1 MNNSM
6 ALTIQD
12 RALDYSPEQP
22 DRSFKGRMIITVMSI
37 TLTIA
42 LAVCLCSPVL
52 AAKSGVYTV
61 SGYPVEAKAKN
72 AVTAKKLALE
82 DGQLRAFRSLLKR
95 IVPVSDYSRLP
106 KLKLVLV
113 QDLIEGFSVR
123 NERISSTEYL
133 ATLEFKF
140 RQRNIQQLLK
150 SYGLPYVDVQAP
162 KIIVVPHYVGSWSGA
177 DASVTTAAQAVG
189 GFTQDIAPDIKARQK
204 AWKRAW
210 KDLDLSHALVPVQ
223 LKDMHEKIHS
233 DTVRDLI
240 AGKTEAFKIV
250 REEYDAKRIL
260 VALAG
265 SDAKG
270 QLAVRFIGADAIGK
284 INLARTYRIYDGD
297 FLYAAEL
304 ASYIGL
310 GVLEGRWKSV
320 KARKVAFS
328 ATKQW
333 GVQQAV
339 RAEVQFSG
347 LYEWQQIRQKLAKT
361 PEIDELKIGRLSAR
375 GADVTLNY
383 SGEVSRLRA
392 ALRVK
397 RPDIGGAR
405 GAV

>member
-1 MNNSM
+1 M
-6 ALTIQD
+6 
-12 RALDYSPEQP
+12 DYSQGQP
-22 DRSFKGRMIITVMSI
+22 DRSFKGQVMFMAA
-37 TLTIA
+37 TIA
-42 LAVCLCSPVL
+42 LTIVVAVCLCSPVL
-52 AAKSGVYTV
+52 AANSGVYTV
-61 SGYPVEAKAKN
+61 SGYPVAAKAKN
-72 AVTAKKLALE
+72 AVTAKKRALE
-82 DGQLRAFRSLLKR
+82 EGQLRAFRSLLKR

-123 NERISSTEYL
+123 NERISRTEYL

-140 RQRNIQQLLK
+140 RQRNIQQVLK
-150 SYGLPYVDVQAP
+150 SYGLPYVDTQAP
-162 KIIVVPHYVGSWSGA
+162 KIIVVPHYVGPWDGA
-177 DASVTTAAQAVG
+177 DAAADITT
-189 GFTQDIAPDIKARQK
+189 DIAPEIKARQK
-204 AWKRAW
+204 AWKQAW

-240 AGKTEAFKIV
+240 AGKAEAFKIV

-270 QLAVRFIGADAIGK
+270 QLAVRFIGADAIGE

-320 KARKVAFS
+320 KARKVVFA

-333 GVQQAV
+333 SVQQV
-339 RAEVQFSG
+339 VQAEVQFSG
-347 LYEWQQIRQKLAKT
+347 LFEWQEIRRKLAKT

-375 GADVTLNY
+375 GADVTLNH
-383 SGEVSRLRA
+383 SGDTISSRLQSAHCGQA
-392 ALRVK
+392 A
-397 RPDIGGAR
+397 
-405 GAV
+405 